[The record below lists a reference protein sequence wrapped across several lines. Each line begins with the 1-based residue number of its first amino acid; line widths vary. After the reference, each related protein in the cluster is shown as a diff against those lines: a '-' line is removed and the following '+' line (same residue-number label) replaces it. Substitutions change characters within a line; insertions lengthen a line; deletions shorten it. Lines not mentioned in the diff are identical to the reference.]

1 METLYI
7 ETTIVGHLTGRLLA
21 DPIVASRQQLTR
33 QWWARCAGQYELY
46 ISQLVI
52 DESGA
57 GATSAAREW
66 LELIEALP
74 LLDATLE
81 TDQLAT
87 ALIAAKAIP
96 ETEPRDAFHISI
108 AATNGF

>member
-1 METLYI
+1 M
-7 ETTIVGHLTGRLLA
+7 VS
-21 DPIVASRQQLTR
+21 DV
-33 QWWARCAGQYELY
+33 
-46 ISQLVI
+46 

-57 GATSAAREW
+57 GATSAARER

-81 TDQLAT
+81 TDQLAA

-96 ETEPRDAFHISI
+96 ETEPRDAYTRMHGIGGETVNAS
-108 AATNGF
+108 TESTPSVG

>member
-33 QWWARCAGQYELY
+33 QWCTQCAGQYELY

-57 GATSAAREW
+57 GATSVARER
-66 LELIEALP
+66 LELIETLP

-81 TDQLAT
+81 TDQLAA
-87 ALIAAKAIP
+87 ALIAAKARASA
-96 ETEPRDAFHISI
+96 ETRVLNHQRFVRQM
-108 AATNGF
+108 N

>member
-1 METLYI
+1 MNFQST
-7 ETTIVGHLTGRLLA
+7 
-21 DPIVASRQQLTR
+21 ASRQQLTR
-33 QWWARCAGQYELY
+33 QWWAQCAGQYELY

-57 GATSAAREW
+57 GATSSARER

-74 LLDATLE
+74 LLDTTLE
-81 TDQLAT
+81 TDQLAA

-96 ETEPRDAFHISI
+96 LQRPM
-108 AATNGF
+108 G